1 MDPYTIFW
9 PNLSLNANLADTF
22 HLPMCGFCWFDRQEV
37 NVASAAECR
46 IRPTLE
52 LGKTPVVQNGVVPT
66 GSMLYHYDCCEQNSP
81 PFWQKSP
88 LHILARNN
96 VDQCPPTDK
105 CSASQHKYED
115 AADKD
120 CAFCLTHGVSAHS
133 VALHVQLFGCCW
145 VRKNFSQLS
154 LCVHISVSSC
164 RRC

>member
-88 LHILARNN
+88 LHILALNN
-96 VDQCPPTDK
+96 DLWASALPQI
-105 CSASQHKYED
+105 SAASQHKYED

-133 VALHVQLFGCCW
+133 VALHVQLFGCCG
-145 VRKNFSQLS
+145 VIKTSPNCLYG
-154 LCVHISVSSC
+154 SSC
-164 RRC
+164 HRC